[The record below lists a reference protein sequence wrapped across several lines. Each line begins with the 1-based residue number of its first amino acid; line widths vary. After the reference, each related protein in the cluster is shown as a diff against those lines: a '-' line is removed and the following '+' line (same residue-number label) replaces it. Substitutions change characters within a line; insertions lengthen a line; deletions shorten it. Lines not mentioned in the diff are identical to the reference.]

1 MTTRIVASAVSGAS
15 SVAASGGASLRR
27 RKTTGSTVAGTS
39 MFTVPTMVGVRS
51 RRNRASRIEIT
62 IGTSD
67 DATTRVAS
75 SAGPPSTSA
84 LMQTPM

>member
-1 MTTRIVASAVSGAS
+1 MTMTVATAVSGVVRAVS
-15 SVAASGGASLRR
+15 SGASARR
-27 RKTTGSTVAGTS
+27 LNTTGSTVAGTS

-51 RRNRASRIEIT
+51 RLNRASRIEIT

-75 SAGPPSTSA
+75 SAGPPSLSA
-84 LMQTPM
+84 LTQTPI